1 VKAIGTSDGLAAAAA
16 RLDTWIEAQGFRGW
30 DPYDALNSPLLK
42 RLTFKN
48 RRIGQ
53 LWVQLLKN
61 SPVNLRSLLGV
72 PQGYNPKGM
81 GLFLASYWCKYRLA
95 GKPVYL
101 ERVRFFADWLAAHTS
116 SGYSGACWGYNFD
129 WPNRGFYAPEGTPT
143 IVNTAFIGLAFL
155 DLMEPPEVAAQ
166 IGWGK
171 ERVLTLARSACD
183 FILHDLW
190 SDRPAPDELRFS
202 YTPLDRRIVHN
213 ANVLGA
219 ALLAKVAASTGD
231 CGLAELALAAARY
244 TAGRIRADGSW
255 LYGETRGDWWI
266 DNFHTGF
273 VLVALQRVSVALNS
287 AELEAAL
294 QQGYAYWKAHFF
306 TPDGAPKY
314 YADRTYPIDVHSAA
328 QALLT
333 LLAFSKT
340 DPEAGALAVRT
351 AHWAVENMQ
360 DHAGFFHYQIH
371 HTYRIRIP
379 YMRWAQAWM
388 QRALVELECGL
399 AA

>member
-1 VKAIGTSDGLAAAAA
+1 
-16 RLDTWIEAQGFRGW
+16 
-30 DPYDALNSPLLK
+30 
-42 RLTFKN
+42 
-48 RRIGQ
+48 
-53 LWVQLLKN
+53 
-61 SPVNLRSLLGV
+61 
-72 PQGYNPKGM
+72 
-81 GLFLASYWCKYRLA
+81 
-95 GKPVYL
+95 
-101 ERVRFFADWLAAHTS
+101 
-116 SGYSGACWGYNFD
+116 
-129 WPNRGFYAPEGTPT
+129 
-143 IVNTAFIGLAFL
+143 
-155 DLMEPPEVAAQ
+155 
-166 IGWGK
+166 
-171 ERVLTLARSACD
+171 
-183 FILHDLW
+183 
-190 SDRPAPDELRFS
+190 
-202 YTPLDRRIVHN
+202 
-213 ANVLGA
+213 
-219 ALLAKVAASTGD
+219 LLAKVAASTGD